1 MNTRIEMTAN
11 PGDDELAAI
20 LRPLRAHNLARAG
33 DPGRE
38 AIALLVRDEHTNEIL
53 GGLYGEIFY
62 RWLFIELLAIP
73 EQARGQGTGS
83 RLMNL
88 AEDLARE
95 KGCVGIWLD
104 TFDFQAP
111 GFYQKL
117 GFTEFGHLGD
127 FPPGHKRFYFQKRL
141 A

>member
-1 MNTRIEMTAN
+1 MKM
-11 PGDDELAAI
+11 
-20 LRPLRAHNLARAG
+20 
-33 DPGRE
+33 
-38 AIALLVRDEHTNEIL
+38 
-53 GGLYGEIFY
+53 
-62 RWLFIELLAIP
+62 
-73 EQARGQGTGS
+73 
-83 RLMNL
+83 

-117 GFTEFGHLGD
+117 GFTEFGQLED

-141 A
+141 V